1 MRMFFLTGIVAFAL
15 GLSLGAPRLVTA
27 LRGGQPPVNSVDS
40 VNPIPEAVPIGDA
53 VATPTARDRCY
64 ACVSDA
70 VRDQYEHPQWSRH
83 LVPTG
88 ARHVL

>member
-27 LRGGQPPVNSVDS
+27 LRGGQPPVDS

-53 VATPTARDRCY
+53 VATSTARDRCY

-83 LVPTG
+83 PVSTG
-88 ARHVL
+88 AQHVL